1 MDAIRLHRRF
11 AAWLAIWAL
20 LVAALWPALVQ
31 AAVGGADKAGWIE
44 VCSASGMVWVKADGS
59 SEPQDHSAQDASQH
73 CAWCGLHSGGGLPP
87 CHANAVDLTA
97 GTRDVPAFHTP
108 VPRPAPPL
116 ATRSRAPP
124 PSA

>member
-31 AAVGGADKAGWIE
+31 AAVGGADKSTWIE
-44 VCSASGMVWVKADGS
+44 ICSASGMVWVKAEGT
-59 SEPQDHSAQDASQH
+59 SESQNDPAKDASQH
-73 CAWCGLHSGGGLPP
+73 CPWCSLHSGGGLPP
-87 CHANAVDLTA
+87 DHADAVALTA
-97 GTRDVPAFHTP
+97 GTHDVPAFFISA
-108 VPRPAPPL
+108 PRPAQPL

-124 PSA
+124 LSA

>member
-31 AAVGGADKAGWIE
+31 AAVAGSDKSGWIE

-59 SEPQDHSAQDASQH
+59 SEPQDHPASDASSH
-73 CAWCGLHSGGGLPP
+73 CNWCSLHGGGGLPP
-87 CHANAVDLTA
+87 HHAEAVGVTA
-97 GTRDVPAFHTP
+97 GTNEVPAFLTAA
-108 VPRPAPPL
+108 PRPAQPL
-116 ATRSRAPP
+116 AKRSRAPP
-124 PSA
+124 LTA

>member
-1 MDAIRLHRRF
+1 MDAIRRHRRF

-31 AAVGGADKAGWIE
+31 AAVGGADKSCWIE

-59 SEPQDHSAQDASQH
+59 TESQDHTAKDRSLH
-73 CAWCGLHSGGGLPP
+73 CPWCSLHGGSGLPP
-87 CHANAVDLTA
+87 RHADAVGVTA
-97 GTRDVPAFHTP
+97 GTREVPGFHTP
-108 VPRPAPPL
+108 APRPAQPL

-124 PSA
+124 QPV